1 MFQFITLRILK
12 GALTF
17 LAAITVTFL
26 IVRLMPG
33 DPTTA
38 FISDS
43 MSPQDVAAL
52 NTLLGLD
59 RSLFSSTCCSFAI
72 WPTWRW
78 ASRSSS
84 KSR

>member
-1 MFQFITLRILK
+1 MLQYIVQRIFK

-43 MSPQDVAAL
+43 MSPQDVAYL

-59 RSLFSSTCCSFAI
+59 KSLLEQYWLFRATSHTWSSGNLSF
-72 WPTWRW
+72 
-78 ASRSSS
+78 
-84 KSR
+84 

>member
-1 MFQFITLRILK
+1 MSGATCTGQQPKAPSTMFQFITLRILK

-38 FISDS
+38 FMMGRLKVEGS
-43 MSPQDVAAL
+43 MGIAMKL
-52 NTLLGLD
+52 
-59 RSLFSSTCCSFAI
+59 
-72 WPTWRW
+72 
-78 ASRSSS
+78 S
-84 KSR
+84 KIVG

>member
-59 RSLFSSTCCSFAI
+59 RSLFEQYVLFIRNLAHLEMGQSFFF
-72 WPTWRW
+72 
-78 ASRSSS
+78 
-84 KSR
+84 K